1 MLTTQYSPL
10 GAALGAEAGGVEG
23 GEGEAG
29 AGGGVSMAGVVPRAD
44 VWLNGVLAQHMQLLL
59 M

>member
-44 VWLNGVLAQHMQLLL
+44 
-59 M
+59 